1 MGMVIRILIVEL
13 VALGSIKMLGI
24 GFNSYLRKLCLFGNC
39 LSVKEVN
46 GVSVKEVNGVSV
58 KEVNGV
64 Y

>member
-46 GVSVKEVNGVSV
+46 GVSVKEVNGV
-58 KEVNGV
+58 